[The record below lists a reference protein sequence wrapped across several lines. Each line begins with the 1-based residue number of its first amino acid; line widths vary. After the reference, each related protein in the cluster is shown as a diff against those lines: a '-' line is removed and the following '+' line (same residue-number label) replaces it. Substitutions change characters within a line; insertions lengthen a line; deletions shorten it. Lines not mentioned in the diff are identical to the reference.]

1 MGPLAEAA
9 DQTSSE
15 LIVIS
20 TSWENMM
27 KTFVSDGWNERLT
40 ESQIELKQ
48 NYTIF
53 FYSFKLGYKNLNS
66 LQ

>member
-27 KTFVSDGWNERLT
+27 KTFVSDGWNETILWKTYRKSDRAKT
-40 ESQIELKQ
+40 EL
-48 NYTIF
+48 YHIF
-53 FYSFKLGYKNLNS
+53 LFF
-66 LQ
+66 

>member
-27 KTFVSDGWNERLT
+27 KTFVLDGWNERLT
-40 ESQIELKQ
+40 ESQTQLKQ
-48 NYTIF
+48 YYTIF
-53 FYSFKLGYKNLNS
+53 SYSFKLGYKNLNS
-66 LQ
+66 LN